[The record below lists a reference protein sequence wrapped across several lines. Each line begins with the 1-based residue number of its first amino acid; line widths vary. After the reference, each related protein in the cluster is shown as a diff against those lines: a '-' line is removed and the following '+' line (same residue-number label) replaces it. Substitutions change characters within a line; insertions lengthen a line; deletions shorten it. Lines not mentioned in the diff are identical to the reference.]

1 MVKNLPANARDAG
14 SIPGW
19 RGSPGGGNEVSCL
32 GNLMDKEPARLRY
45 MGLQGVG
52 QDLMTK
58 QQQQLFDKNRKQE

>member
-1 MVKNLPANARDAG
+1 
-14 SIPGW
+14 
-19 RGSPGGGNEVSCL
+19 
-32 GNLMDKEPARLRY
+32 MDKEPARLRY